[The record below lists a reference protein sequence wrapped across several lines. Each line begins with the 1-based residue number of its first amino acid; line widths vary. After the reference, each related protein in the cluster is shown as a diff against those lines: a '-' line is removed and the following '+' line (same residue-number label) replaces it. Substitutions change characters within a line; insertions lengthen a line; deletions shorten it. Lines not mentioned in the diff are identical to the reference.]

1 MIGDCD
7 KGQPTPAS
15 LNKPCLGSL
24 SQRKGYG
31 PINRPSLPERVVE
44 FSVVTHLVTLVPRS
58 TLANLCIS
66 VYSVSGL
73 GTPPCPVFHCSSSF
87 FFFFLLRPSTKT
99 ETVVLD
105 IGHFGEPKVWVFY
118 NNKLSPVCLAAT
130 VGFLPQRSLATA
142 GPAGVSQLG
151 CIPRCA
157 VGSGGTTAPFLLLT
171 PFVRQG
177 MIAA

>member
-1 MIGDCD
+1 MI
-7 KGQPTPAS
+7 KAKPTPAS

-31 PINRPSLPERVVE
+31 PINRPSFPERVVE
-44 FSVVTHLVTLVPRS
+44 FSVVTHLVTLLPRS

-87 FFFFLLRPSTKT
+87 FFFLLRPSTKT

-105 IGHFGEPKVWVFY
+105 IGHFGEPEILGVLQQQTLPRMPSRYGRLPPPTVIWPPPGPREFRKSGAFPAV
-118 NNKLSPVCLAAT
+118 LSGLEE
-130 VGFLPQRSLATA
+130 Q
-142 GPAGVSQLG
+142 QLLFCFSHHLSARG
-151 CIPRCA
+151 
-157 VGSGGTTAPFLLLT
+157 
-171 PFVRQG
+171 
-177 MIAA
+177 